1 MNQNYLDNLAE
12 ISADIK
18 NASLR
23 SGDKIKLVLVS
34 KSQKKDSIKKIYE
47 LGYRSF
53 GENYLQE
60 AKEKIESLN
69 NYNIEW
75 HFIGRMQSNKIREI
89 VKLFDWIHT
98 VSSRKHMDMINK
110 FSEEFNKI
118 MNICV
123 QINIDGEESKSG
135 LDLHQ
140 VDDFMNISE
149 NYGNI
154 KTRGI
159 MAIPSKTNALEKK
172 EHSYELLSEKFTE
185 LRAKLVN
192 FDTLSLGMSSDYK
205 LALAHNANLIRIGT
219 LVFGAREK

>member
-12 ISADIK
+12 ISVDIK

-159 MAIPSKTNALEKK
+159 MAIPSKANALDKK
-172 EHSYELLSEKFTE
+172 EHSYALLSEKFTE
-185 LRAKLVN
+185 LRAKLID
-192 FDTLSLGMSSDYK
+192 FDTLSLGMSNDYK
-205 LALAHNANLIRIGT
+205 LALAHNANLLRIGT

>member
-98 VSSRKHMDMINK
+98 VSTRKHMDMINK

-159 MAIPSKTNALEKK
+159 MAIPSKANALGKK
-172 EHSYELLSEKFTE
+172 EHSYALLSEKFTE
-185 LRAKLVN
+185 LRAKLIN
-192 FDTLSLGMSSDYK
+192 FDTLSLGMSNDYK

>member
-1 MNQNYLDNLAE
+1 MNQTYLDNLAE
-12 ISADIK
+12 ISANIK

-23 SGDKIKLVLVS
+23 SGDNIKLVLVS
-34 KSQKKDSIKKIYE
+34 KSQKKDSIKKIYD

-60 AKEKIESLN
+60 AKEKIESLDG
-69 NYNIEW
+69 YDIEW
-75 HFIGRMQSNKIREI
+75 HFIGRLQSNKIKEI

-98 VSSRKHMDMINK
+98 VSSKKHMDMIDK
-110 FSEEFNKI
+110 FSMECNKI
-118 MNICV
+118 MNVCI
-123 QINIDGEESKSG
+123 QINIDDEESKSG
-135 LDLHQ
+135 LDLNK
-140 VDDFMNISE
+140 VDDFISISE
-149 NYGNI
+149 NYRNI
-154 KTRGI
+154 QTRGI

>member
-12 ISADIK
+12 ISVDIK

-123 QINIDGEESKSG
+123 QINIDGETKK
-135 LDLHQ
+135 L
-140 VDDFMNISE
+140 
-149 NYGNI
+149 
-154 KTRGI
+154 
-159 MAIPSKTNALEKK
+159 PSQ
-172 EHSYELLSEKFTE
+172 F
-185 LRAKLVN
+185 
-192 FDTLSLGMSSDYK
+192 F
-205 LALAHNANLIRIGT
+205 
-219 LVFGAREK
+219 